1 VDSREQNTNGFRSNL
16 QMNQNTI
23 IPPRFDSQNFIHEQ
37 PQELYSP
44 QIPPNRNRQFQVGQ
58 NTENVRKSMITTHN
72 SPAKFVDFFQRN
84 NNQKP
89 SF

>member
-1 VDSREQNTNGFRSNL
+1 MDSREQNTNGFRSNL

-72 SPAKFVDFFQRN
+72 SPAKFDFFQRN

>member
-1 VDSREQNTNGFRSNL
+1 MQI
-16 QMNQNTI
+16 NQNTT
-23 IPPRFDSQNFIHEQ
+23 IPPRYDRQNYIHE
-37 PQELYSP
+37 PTQELYSP

-72 SPAKFVDFFQRN
+72 SPAKFDFFQRN
-84 NNQKP
+84 SNQKP